1 MGQDWQLAD
10 IARAHSQDMLLNDFF
25 EHENLSGQT
34 AVYRGNDFGYTCAK
48 NFGDFFT
55 EGISENIFQG
65 YLYSSFNAQKW
76 NYLALEEPAFKAVDD
91 WMNSPGHRENILA

>member
-65 YLYSSFNAQKW
+65 YLYSSFNAQRW
-76 NYLALEEPAFKAVDD
+76 NYLALEEPAFKVVDD
-91 WMNSPGHRENILA
+91 WMNSPGLRENILA